1 MFLNVTEAQDPLDC
15 PDSGWAWKSRTPGWE
30 NDADLAHEL
39 LYTRKKA
46 PA

>member
-1 MFLNVTEAQDPLDC
+1 MFLYVTEAQYPLDC
-15 PDSGWAWKSRTPGWE
+15 PDSARARTSRMPGWE